1 MNIALLRQPIQSVQ
15 AQWLV
20 LGIFEDD
27 AEPPP
32 VTRGTALEPIITR
45 LIGEK
50 DLTGSLGEL
59 TALYELSG
67 LEAGAVLLVGLGPRR
82 RFEPGAAF
90 SAGFALAKRLAG
102 KRRDAVAVVLPPAD
116 QRAGLCLGLDR
127 GCHRG
132 YARARGAEDRSGS
145 ACL

>member
-1 MNIALLRQPIQSVQ
+1 MNIALLRQPIASVQ

-32 VTRGTALEPIITR
+32 TARGTALEPIITR

-59 TALYELSG
+59 TALYELPGSRPARSCWSVWVRDG
-67 LEAGAVLLVGLGPRR
+67 DSTRAR
-82 RFEPGAAF
+82 RFRRVSRWPSGSPASVATRSRSFCPRLMIRRLFASALIEGAIAGTRGPG
-90 SAGFALAKRLAG
+90 R
-102 KRRDAVAVVLPPAD
+102 
-116 QRAGLCLGLDR
+116 
-127 GCHRG
+127 
-132 YARARGAEDRSGS
+132 AEDRSGS